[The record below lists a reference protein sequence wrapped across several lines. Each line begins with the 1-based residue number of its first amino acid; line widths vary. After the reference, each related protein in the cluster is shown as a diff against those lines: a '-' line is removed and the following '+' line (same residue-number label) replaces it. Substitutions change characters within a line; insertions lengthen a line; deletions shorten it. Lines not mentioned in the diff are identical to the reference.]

1 MIGLDKE
8 EIIKDKIQEE
18 VEETVENN
26 EDVEEVVEEIKEEA
40 SPTESDKKE
49 KEELSN
55 KLIRL
60 QADFDNFRKRTIKE
74 KEEIHKYALSD
85 FAEKLLPVI
94 DNMERAIQ
102 SIEEANVTDGYV
114 DGVKMV
120 MNQLTTVLS
129 SEGLEE
135 IPTENVEFDPQ
146 CHHGV
151 AVDNVEDIEDNH
163 IIEVYQKGYKFKE
176 KVLRP
181 AMVKICKK

>member
-8 EIIKDKIQEE
+8 EIIRDEIQEE
-18 VEETVENN
+18 VEETVKNH
-26 EDVEEVVEEIKEEA
+26 EDVEEATEKKEET
-40 SPTESDKKE
+40 SSTESVSKE

-55 KLIRL
+55 KLVRL

-74 KEEIHKYALSD
+74 KEEIYKYALSD
-85 FAEKLLPVI
+85 FSEKFLPVI

-102 SIEEANVTDGYV
+102 SIEDAKISDGYV

-120 MNQLTTVLS
+120 ISQLITVLNN
-129 SEGLEE
+129 EGLEE

-146 CHHGV
+146 WHHGV
-151 AVDNVEDIEDNH
+151 AVDNIEDIEDNH

>member
-1 MIGLDKE
+1 VIGLDKE
-8 EIIKDKIQEE
+8 EIIRDEIQEE
-18 VEETVENN
+18 VEETVKNH
-26 EDVEEVVEEIKEEA
+26 EDVEEATEKKEET
-40 SPTESDKKE
+40 SSTESVSKE
-49 KEELSN
+49 KEELLN
-55 KLIRL
+55 KLVRL

-74 KEEIHKYALSD
+74 KEEIYKYALSD
-85 FAEKLLPVI
+85 FSEKFLPVI

-102 SIEEANVTDGYV
+102 SIEDAKISDGYV

-120 MNQLTTVLS
+120 ISQLITVLNN
-129 SEGLEE
+129 EGLEE

-146 CHHGV
+146 WHHGV
-151 AVDNVEDIEDNH
+151 AVDNIEDIEDNH

>member
-1 MIGLDKE
+1 MDKE
-8 EIIKDKIQEE
+8 EIIKDEIQEE
-18 VEETVENN
+18 VEETVEDC
-26 EDVEEVVEEIKEEA
+26 EDVEEATEKKEET
-40 SPTESDKKE
+40 SSIESISKE

-55 KLIRL
+55 KLVRL

-74 KEEIHKYALSD
+74 KEDIHKYALSD
-85 FAEKLLPVI
+85 FSEKLLPVI

-102 SIEEANVTDGYV
+102 SIEDAKINDGYV

-120 MNQLTTVLS
+120 MNQLITVLNN
-129 SEGLEE
+129 EGLEE
-135 IPTENVEFDPQ
+135 IPTENVEFNPQ
-146 CHHGV
+146 WHHGV
-151 AVDNVEDIEDNH
+151 AVDNIEDIEDNH

>member
-1 MIGLDKE
+1 MDKE
-8 EIIKDKIQEE
+8 EIIRDEIQEE
-18 VEETVENN
+18 VEETVKNH
-26 EDVEEVVEEIKEEA
+26 EDVEEATEKKEET
-40 SPTESDKKE
+40 SSTESVSKE
-49 KEELSN
+49 KEELLN
-55 KLIRL
+55 KLVRL

-74 KEEIHKYALSD
+74 KEEIYKYALSD
-85 FAEKLLPVI
+85 FSEKFLPVI

-102 SIEEANVTDGYV
+102 SIEDAKISDGYV

-120 MNQLTTVLS
+120 ISQLITVLNN
-129 SEGLEE
+129 EGLEE

-146 CHHGV
+146 WHHGV
-151 AVDNVEDIEDNH
+151 AVDNIEDIEDNH

>member
-8 EIIKDKIQEE
+8 EIIRDEIQEE
-18 VEETVENN
+18 VEETVKNH
-26 EDVEEVVEEIKEEA
+26 EDVEEATEKKEET
-40 SPTESDKKE
+40 SSTESVSKE
-49 KEELSN
+49 KEELLN
-55 KLIRL
+55 KLVRL

-74 KEEIHKYALSD
+74 KEEIYKYALSD
-85 FAEKLLPVI
+85 FSEKFLPVI

-102 SIEEANVTDGYV
+102 SIEDAKISDGYV

-120 MNQLTTVLS
+120 MNQLFTVLNN
-129 SEGLEE
+129 EGLEE

-146 CHHGV
+146 WHHGV
-151 AVDNVEDIEDNH
+151 AVDNIEDIEDNH

>member
-8 EIIKDKIQEE
+8 EIKRDKIQEE
-18 VEETVENN
+18 VEEIVENL
-26 EDVEEVVEEIKEEA
+26 DVEEATEKKEET
-40 SPTESDKKE
+40 SSTESVSKE

-55 KLIRL
+55 KLVRL

-85 FAEKLLPVI
+85 FSEKLLPVI

-102 SIEEANVTDGYV
+102 SIEDAKISDGYV

-120 MNQLTTVLS
+120 MNQLFTVLNN
-129 SEGLEE
+129 EGLEE

-146 CHHGV
+146 WHHGV
-151 AVDNVEDIEDNH
+151 AVDNIEDIEDNH